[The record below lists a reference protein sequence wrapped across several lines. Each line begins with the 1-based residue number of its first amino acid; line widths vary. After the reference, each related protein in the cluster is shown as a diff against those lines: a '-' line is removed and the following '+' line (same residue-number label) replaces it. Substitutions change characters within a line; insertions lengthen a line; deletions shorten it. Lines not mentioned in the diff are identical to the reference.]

1 MANHFGSSTLKP
13 ITAFPAI
20 TGWDSVSSFYGVKN
34 KTALTTLWS
43 NFDDFIKI
51 LQFGESLNLD
61 LQEACV
67 EAVIKFVC
75 LLYDNKSKDAD
86 INGTDALFQENL
98 ISWKLPPSIDVLT
111 LHLRRAAFSQNFGS
125 FISCQKLLGY
135 YWGVSNDILE
145 QLSCWCQKGCKTMF
159 MLVARLILYVQM
171 HVCVTKEK
179 IEKHSWF

>member
-1 MANHFGSSTLKP
+1 MANHFGSSTVKP

-61 LQEACV
+61 LQEAFV

-111 LHLRRAAFSQNFGS
+111 LHLRRVAFSQNFGS

-135 YWGVSNDILE
+135 YWRWSQTRIYNFGRSFKWYIRTFIL
-145 QLSCWCQKGCKTMF
+145 LISKG
-159 MLVARLILYVQM
+159 L
-171 HVCVTKEK
+171 
-179 IEKHSWF
+179 